1 LPATLI
7 ANQIVEASITLVASL
22 QFIARLVTEVAD
34 EVISGIR
41 RKYFEIRGINFIW
54 NRKSKEAVFDFVSI
68 VSIVS
73 IVLVY

>member
-7 ANQIVEASITLVASL
+7 ANEIVEASITLVASL

-68 VSIVS
+68 VSIV
-73 IVLVY
+73 LVYEL